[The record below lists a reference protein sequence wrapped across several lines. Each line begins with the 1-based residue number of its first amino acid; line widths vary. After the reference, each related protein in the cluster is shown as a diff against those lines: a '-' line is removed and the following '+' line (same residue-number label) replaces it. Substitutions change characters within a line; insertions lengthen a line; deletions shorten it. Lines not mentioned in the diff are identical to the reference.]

1 MSIEILLISFAYF
14 FALGLAFGGIYALRI
29 VKKDKT
35 FLIIFPLLTLLFM
48 YLLYNINRGRVH
60 IYFIAFFLL
69 GIFISKVFVNLIK
82 NKLIKLKIKRR
93 R

>member
-1 MSIEILLISFAYF
+1 MSIETQLLSFAYF
-14 FALGLAFGGIYALRI
+14 FALGLTFGGIYYLRI

-60 IYFIAFFLL
+60 IYFVAFFLL